1 MPSKGIFTGKGQRK
15 MQKSL
20 IRVLTGASAIIFLV
34 LYWLGPSFKG
44 LAAHR
49 PILPPSPPSQT
60 SLGERILVKFFPNVP
75 QEQMD
80 KVHKDNGGRV
90 MEFIPE
96 LGVQVVEVPQGRAAE
111 KVASYSRNSH
121 VEFAEP
127 DYIAKAV
134 FTPNDPYFERQ
145 WGMSKIQGPQA
156 WDLSTGSE
164 RIAVAILDSGIDQ
177 DHEDLASQVIASVNF
192 TNSRTVDDRFGHGTH
207 VAGIASA
214 ITNNALG
221 VAGLGYRTVLFNV
234 KVLGDEGQGF
244 YSWVARGILWAAQNG
259 AKVIN
264 LSLGGNKP
272 SKVLERAVEL
282 AWSKGVII
290 VAAAGNDNTSSP
302 FYPAA
307 YPQCIA
313 VAALDPEDVRAFFS
327 NYGSWVDIAAPGVDI
342 FSTTPNHD
350 NYIHKYGIALGYDY
364 LSGTSMASPHVAST
378 AALVWARYPYLKNEE
393 VRWRIERSVDPATGF
408 DTPVGRVNA
417 YRALQ

>member
-1 MPSKGIFTGKGQRK
+1 

-20 IRVLTGASAIIFLV
+20 IRLLIGVSAIIFLV
-34 LYWLGPSFKG
+34 LYWLGPSFRG
-44 LAAHR
+44 IAASR
-49 PILPPSPPSQT
+49 PSLPPAPPLKT
-60 SLGERILVKFFPNVP
+60 SLGERVLVKFFPNVP
-75 QEQMD
+75 QEDME

-90 MEFIPE
+90 IEFIPE
-96 LGVQVVEVPQGRAAE
+96 LGVQVVEVPQGQAAE
-111 KVASYSRNSH
+111 KAASYSRNPH

-134 FTPNDPYFERQ
+134 FIPNDPYFQRQ
-145 WGMSKIQGPQA
+145 WGMTKIQGPQA
-156 WDLSTGSE
+156 WELSTGD
-164 RIAVAILDSGIDQ
+164 RKVAVAILDTGIDQ
-177 DHEDLASQVIASVNF
+177 DHEDLAGQVVANVNF
-192 TNSRTVDDRFGHGTH
+192 SNSRTVDDRFGHGTH

-214 ITNNALG
+214 VTNNALG

-244 YSWVARGILWAAQNG
+244 YSWVARGILWAAENG

-264 LSLGGNKP
+264 LSLGGTQP
-272 SKVLERAVEL
+272 SKVLERAVYF
-282 AWSKGVII
+282 AWTKGTII
-290 VAAAGNDNTSSP
+290 TAAAGNDNTSSP

-307 YPQCIA
+307 YSRCIA
-313 VAALDPEDVRAFFS
+313 VAATDQEDARAFFS

-350 NYIHKYGIALGYDY
+350 NYIHKYGISLGYDY
-364 LSGTSMASPHVAST
+364 LSGTSMASPHVAGT

-393 VRWRIERSVDPATGF
+393 VRYRIERAVDPATGF

>member
-1 MPSKGIFTGKGQRK
+1 

-20 IRVLTGASAIIFLV
+20 IRILTGAGVIIFLF

-44 LAAHR
+44 MAAPR
-49 PILPPSPPSQT
+49 PFLPPRPPNQASF
-60 SLGERILVKFFPNVP
+60 GDRVLVKFFSNVP
-75 QEQMD
+75 QDQID
-80 KVHKDNGGRV
+80 KVHRENGGRV
-90 MEFIPE
+90 VEFIPE
-96 LGVQVVEVPQGRAAE
+96 LGVQVVEVPQGQAAE
-111 KVASYSRNSH
+111 KAASYSRNPH

-127 DYIAKAV
+127 DYIARAV
-134 FTPNDPYFERQ
+134 FIPNDPYFAKQ
-145 WGMSKIQGPQA
+145 WGMTQIQGPEA
-156 WDLSTGSE
+156 WDLSTGDKGVA
-164 RIAVAILDSGIDQ
+164 IAILDTGIDQ
-177 DHEDLASQVIASVNF
+177 DHEDLAGQVVANVNF
-192 TNSRTVDDRFGHGTH
+192 SNSRTVDDRFGHGTH

-214 ITNNALG
+214 VTNNALG

-244 YSWVARGILWAAQNG
+244 YSWVARGILWAAENG

-264 LSLGGNKP
+264 LSLGGTRP
-272 SKVLERAVEL
+272 SKVLERAVDF

-307 YPQCIA
+307 YPKCMA
-313 VAALDPEDVRAFFS
+313 VAATDQEDTRAFFS

-350 NYIHKYGIALGYDY
+350 NYIHQYGIALGYDY
-364 LSGTSMASPHVAST
+364 LSGTSMASPHVAGT
-378 AALVWARYPYLKNEE
+378 AALVWARYPYLKNGE
-393 VRWRIERSVDPATGF
+393 VRWRIERAVDPTTGF